1 MEWQIIVALAV
12 AIPVVLFPAAFIW
25 YVNIGGMIQAAKE
38 ARAREKKLG
47 TVEAT
52 TR

>member
-1 MEWQIIVALAV
+1 MEWQLIVALAV

-25 YVNIGGMIQAAKE
+25 YANIGGMIQVAKE

-47 TVEAT
+47 TVKAT
-52 TR
+52 TK